1 MRPPSTDSSLANLAL
16 SVGALDQ
23 EFSNALLSYT
33 ATVPNSLATIRLRST
48 ATSAFSVIR
57 VNSVVT
63 ASGAESSD
71 ISLAVGQNVIT
82 VVVTSEDGSST
93 RNFNVTVTRS

>member
-1 MRPPSTDSSLANLAL
+1 LGL
-16 SVGALDQ
+16 SVGVLDQ
-23 EFSNALLSYT
+23 QFSNALSSYT
-33 ATVPNSLATIRLRST
+33 ATVPNSVATIRLRAT

-63 ASGAESSD
+63 ASGVESSD
-71 ISLAVGQNVIT
+71 NSLAVGQNVIT

-93 RNFNVTVTRS
+93 RSFNVTVTRS